1 MRRPRELLRDLFR
14 ELTQPPAFAGHA
26 FDAFNQVDRY
36 GTLKEFMMKT
46 YIVVLTMIG
55 AIVGQS
61 AFAQSAAPLTRAQV
75 RDELMRLEAA
85 GYDPAKGDEGEY
97 PADIQAA
104 EAKLAEQ
111 DRARMAAAAAHA
123 PAAGM
128 PAQTSN

>member
-1 MRRPRELLRDLFR
+1 
-14 ELTQPPAFAGHA
+14 
-26 FDAFNQVDRY
+26 
-36 GTLKEFMMKT
+36 MKT
-46 YIVVLTMIG
+46 YIAVLTMIG
-55 AIVGQS
+55 AIVCQS
-61 AFAQSAAPLTRAQV
+61 AFAQTAAPLTRAQV

-111 DRARMAAAAAHA
+111 DRARTAAAAALA

-128 PAQTSN
+128 PAPTGN

>member
-1 MRRPRELLRDLFR
+1 
-14 ELTQPPAFAGHA
+14 
-26 FDAFNQVDRY
+26 
-36 GTLKEFMMKT
+36 MKT
-46 YIVVLTMIG
+46 YIAVLMMIG

-111 DRARMAAAAAHA
+111 DRARMAAVAAHA
-123 PAAGM
+123 PAAYT
-128 PAQTSN
+128 PAQTRN

>member
-1 MRRPRELLRDLFR
+1 
-14 ELTQPPAFAGHA
+14 
-26 FDAFNQVDRY
+26 
-36 GTLKEFMMKT
+36 MKT

-55 AIVGQS
+55 AIVCQS
-61 AFAQSAAPLTRAQV
+61 AFAQTAAPLTRAQV

-111 DRARMAAAAAHA
+111 DRARTAAAAALA

-128 PAQTSN
+128 PAPTGN

>member
-1 MRRPRELLRDLFR
+1 
-14 ELTQPPAFAGHA
+14 
-26 FDAFNQVDRY
+26 
-36 GTLKEFMMKT
+36 MKT
-46 YIVVLTMIG
+46 YIALLTMIG

-85 GYDPAKGDEGEY
+85 GYDPAKGDDGEY

-104 EAKLAEQ
+104 QAKLAEQ
-111 DRARMAAAAAHA
+111 DRARMAASAA
-123 PAAGM
+123 PAPAPGV

>member
-1 MRRPRELLRDLFR
+1 
-14 ELTQPPAFAGHA
+14 
-26 FDAFNQVDRY
+26 
-36 GTLKEFMMKT
+36 MKT
-46 YIVVLTMIG
+46 YIALLMMIG

-61 AFAQSAAPLTRAQV
+61 AFAQAAAPLTRAQV

-85 GYDPAKGDEGEY
+85 GYDPAKGDDGEY

-111 DRARMAAAAAHA
+111 DRARMAASAVHA

-128 PAQTSN
+128 PMQTSN